1 MKKLV
6 ILLASAMLLASC
18 AFFGGAPQDKIIL
31 KHNVEMTGN
40 GFQLFALGADV
51 KLMAVPNPDEN
62 GKYAIKATVPF
73 RKLDDS
79 QKIKEMNIDLNFID
93 ANATKV
99 RDGFYLVAEDLD
111 NIIPMYNEGSN
122 VERTIVFVAP
132 DGVKKDFSA
141 KEASDLFKRTAT
153 LAMNVNLPVP
163 AKAETAKS
171 SSPLND
177 LLVKHNVYGR
187 LAAYDRALRDGE
199 KKRAKQI
206 EDGLYATC
214 KQVEKDPSVPEWLSD
229 KFRDYIEDRED
240 AIEDKY

>member
-1 MKKLV
+1 MKKLT
-6 ILLASAMLLASC
+6 ILLASALLLAGCS
-18 AFFGGAPQDKIIL
+18 FFGGAPQDKIVL

-51 KLMAVPNPDEN
+51 KLMAVPNPDET
-62 GKYAIKATVPF
+62 GKYAVKATVPF
-73 RKLDDS
+73 RKLDDK

-93 ANATKV
+93 GNATKV
-99 RDGFYLVAEDLD
+99 RDGFYLVADDLD
-111 NIIPMYNEGSN
+111 NIIPVYNEGSN

-132 DGVKKDFSA
+132 EGVKKNFSA
-141 KEASDLFKRTAT
+141 KEVKDLFARTAT

-163 AKAETAKS
+163 VQAEPAKS

-187 LAAYDRALRDGE
+187 LAAYDRALRDKE

-206 EDGLYATC
+206 EDSLYETC
-214 KQVEKDPSVPEWLSD
+214 KMVEKDPSVPEWLSD

>member
-1 MKKLV
+1 MRKLI

-18 AFFGGAPQDKIIL
+18 SFFAGAPKDKIIL

-51 KLMAVPNPDEN
+51 KLMAVPNPDAK
-62 GKYAIKATVPF
+62 GRYAVKATVPF
-73 RKLDDS
+73 RKIED
-79 QKIKEMNIDLNFID
+79 KARIKEMNIDLNFID
-93 ANATKV
+93 ANATKA
-99 RDGFYLVAEDLD
+99 RDGFYLAAEDLE

-132 DGVKKDFSA
+132 EGIKKDFTA
-141 KEASDLFKRTAT
+141 KEVKDLFDRTAT
-153 LAMNVNLPVP
+153 LAMNVNLPIP
-163 AKAETAKS
+163 AKAEPAKG

-187 LAAYDRALRDGE
+187 LAAYDKALANKE

-206 EDGLYATC
+206 EDSLYETC
-214 KQVEKDPSVPEWLSD
+214 KQVEKDPSVPKWLSD

>member
-1 MKKLV
+1 MKKLI
-6 ILLASAMLLASC
+6 ILIASIALLSACS
-18 AFFGGAPQDKIIL
+18 FFGGAPKEKIVL

-51 KLMAVPNPDEN
+51 KLVAVPDPDDAGE
-62 GKYAIKATVPF
+62 YIIKATVPL
-73 RKLDDS
+73 RKIDDKV
-79 QKIKEMNIDLNFID
+79 KIKEMNIDLNFID
-93 ANATKV
+93 ANAMKV
-99 RDGFYLVAEDLD
+99 RDGFYLVAQDLE
-111 NIIPMYNEGSN
+111 NILPMYNEGSG
-122 VERTIVFVAP
+122 VERTIVFVPA
-132 DGVKKDFSA
+132 DGAKDDFSA
-141 KEASDLFKRTAT
+141 KEARDLFERTAT

-163 AKAETAKS
+163 AKAEPAKG

-187 LAAYDRALRDGE
+187 LAAYDRALRDKE

-206 EDGLYATC
+206 EDSLYETC
-214 KQVEKDPSVPEWLSD
+214 NQVDKDPSVPKWLAE

>member
-1 MKKLV
+1 MKKLT
-6 ILLASAMLLASC
+6 ILLASALLLAGCS
-18 AFFGGAPQDKIIL
+18 FFGGAPQDKIVL

-62 GKYAIKATVPF
+62 GKYAVKATVPF
-73 RKLDDS
+73 RKLDDK

-93 ANATKV
+93 GNATKV
-99 RDGFYLVAEDLD
+99 RDGFYLVADDLD
-111 NIIPMYNEGSN
+111 NIIPVYNEGSN

-132 DGVKKDFSA
+132 EGVKKNFSA
-141 KEASDLFKRTAT
+141 KEVKDLFARTAT

-163 AKAETAKS
+163 VQAEPAKS

-187 LAAYDRALRDGE
+187 LAAYDRALRDKE

-206 EDGLYATC
+206 EDSLYETC
-214 KQVEKDPSVPEWLSD
+214 KMVEKDPSVPEWLSD

>member
-1 MKKLV
+1 MKKLA
-6 ILLASAMLLASC
+6 ILFATAMLFAGC
-18 AFFGGAPQDKIIL
+18 AFFGGAPKDKVIL

-51 KLMAVPNPDEN
+51 KLMAVPNPDAN

-73 RKLDDS
+73 RKIDDKA
-79 QKIKEMNIDLNFID
+79 KIKEMNIDLNFID
-93 ANATKV
+93 VNATKA
-99 RDGFYLVAEDLD
+99 RDGFYLSAEDLE
-111 NIIPMYNEGSN
+111 NIIPMYNEGTN

-132 DGVKKDFSA
+132 DGVKKDFTA
-141 KEASDLFKRTAT
+141 KEVKDLFDRTAT

-163 AKAETAKS
+163 AKAEPAKG

-187 LAAYDRALRDGE
+187 LAAYDRALANNE

-206 EDGLYATC
+206 EDSLYETC